1 MFVSISTYR
10 KTEKFAIL
18 GKDKNNG
25 LLFKHTALR
34 YDGSYSRSIVLPRK
48 YVTFVR

>member
-34 YDGSYSRSIVLPRK
+34 YDGYLLPFHC
-48 YVTFVR
+48 VTKKIRYLC